1 MVAEA
6 SLDCFQ
12 VREKNRFLPSLNI
25 SCKIFSC
32 CLAREP
38 APAPLPQPRGM
49 METRFA
55 FSLLLWGKQQH
66 PPCSRAQD
74 CAQGAHI
81 PLCLVLFS
89 HSRFWKRLLPAIA
102 ERGVWESSA
111 AGQTQ
116 LGGCQHR
123 DLTWEAAVGPGEFVS
138 AECCYGL
145 SPATLGCSLSCR
157 EQVIFQQLP
166 NDLIQAQFFRD
177 CSAPALQCV
186 EQLGAGYSVGKLR
199 TGFSPPGSLI
209 PPASRR
215 KAEQKWH
222 KAQMEA
228 RRTPRQQV
236 AAVLSAVLPGSPSP
250 QKTRISSGDCSEV
263 LQWRGNGRNQTS
275 ESVPLAGPLNH
286 LLECKHPSTFLSP
299 GILPSSFLGSPVLL
313 NCVQHMG
320 FKGTEAPVQV
330 PYSNVT
336 HVSSPLHF
344 VRLLPGVAVC
354 TVKP

>member
-1 MVAEA
+1 M
-6 SLDCFQ
+6 FPGQ
-12 VREKNRFLPSLNI
+12 REKQVSPKPEYLLQDF
-25 SCKIFSC
+25 
-32 CLAREP
+32 
-38 APAPLPQPRGM
+38 
-49 METRFA
+49 
-55 FSLLLWGKQQH
+55 LLLPRKGTSSSTPSPSPWDDGNKVCLLLAAVGKATTSPVQQSPGLCSGSAH
-66 PPCSRAQD
+66 PFVP
-74 CAQGAHI
+74 GAVFPQQI
-81 PLCLVLFS
+81 LEA
-89 HSRFWKRLLPAIA
+89 AIA
-102 ERGVWESSA
+102 ERSAWESSTV
-111 AGQTQ
+111 GQTQ

-123 DLTWEAAVGPGEFVS
+123 DLAWEAAEGPGEFVS

-145 SPATLGCSLSCR
+145 APATLGCSLSCR

-166 NDLIQAQFFRD
+166 NDLIQAQFFGD
-177 CSAPALQCV
+177 CSAPASQRM
-186 EQLGAGYSVGKLR
+186 EQLGAGCSVGKLR

-236 AAVLSAVLPGSPSP
+236 AAVLSAVLPGSPCP

-275 ESVPLAGPLNH
+275 ECVLLAGPLNDP
-286 LLECKHPSTFLSP
+286 LECKHPSTFLSP
-299 GILPSSFLGSPVLL
+299 EILASSFLGSPVLL
-313 NCVQHMG
+313 NCVQQMG